1 MDSNLS
7 KGKYCG
13 EFFNKNFIG
22 GHVGHCKSNPN
33 YKRNKEINKIT
44 NQKEMQYQFRKK
56 LEEKQKDE
64 LTRIDKFLEFYSI

>member
-7 KGKYCG
+7 KCKYCG
-13 EFFNKNFIG
+13 EFFNKNSIS

-44 NQKEMQYQFRKK
+44 NQKEMQYWFRKNQRK
-56 LEEKQKDE
+56 NKKMNLLELIK
-64 LTRIDKFLEFYSI
+64 IG

>member
-7 KGKYCG
+7 KCKYCG

-22 GHVGHCKSNPN
+22 GHVGNCKSNPN

-44 NQKEMQYQFRKK
+44 NQKRNAILVQKK
-56 LEEKQKDE
+56 IRGKTK
-64 LTRIDKFLEFYSI
+64 R